1 MANANWNGGKSKSR
15 AQAYARLR
23 HNDNERRADPQ
34 IEHANREIDKARTH
48 LNFEVGPT
56 AGLTYEQKKRVSTR
70 VSTSSAIRRTP
81 NSSA

>member
-1 MANANWNGGKSKSR
+1 MANANWHGGKSKGR

-34 IEHANREIDKARTH
+34 VEHANREIDKSRTH

-56 AGLTYEQKKRVSTR
+56 AGLSYEQK
-70 VSTSSAIRRTP
+70 RRDLTHV
-81 NSSA
+81 